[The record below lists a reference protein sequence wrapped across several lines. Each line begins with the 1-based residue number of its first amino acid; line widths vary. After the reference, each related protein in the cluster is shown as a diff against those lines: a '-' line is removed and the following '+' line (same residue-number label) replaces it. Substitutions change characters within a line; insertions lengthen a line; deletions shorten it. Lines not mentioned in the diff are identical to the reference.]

1 MGFSTSA
8 AAAVIF
14 VGALVSLGILYPAT
28 AGSFDQVN
36 GALGDQENRL
46 LDQRNTD
53 VAIEDVTYNETTDEV
68 VINVSNTGT
77 TTLTANETDT
87 LLDGGLQTANVAR
100 AVEGVTGRTLWAP
113 GETVTLTVGNVSTA
127 PGRVKIVTEHGVAA
141 ATEDVGVS

>member
-28 AGSFDQVN
+28 AGSFEQVN
-36 GALGDQENRL
+36 DALGDQENRL

-53 VAIEDVTYNETTDEV
+53 LAVESVTYNRTTDEV

-77 TTLTANETDT
+77 TTLTANETDA
-87 LLDGGLQTANVAR
+87 LLDGTLQTANVTR
-100 AVEGVTGRTLWAP
+100 AVGGVTGRTLWAP
-113 GETVTLTVGNVSTA
+113 GETMTLTVGNVSSA
-127 PGRVKIVTEHGVAA
+127 PSRVKIVTEHGVAA
-141 ATEDVGVS
+141 ATEDVEVR